1 MKKNLHHLAIIL
13 LSLLVT
19 ACASL
24 HTLSVTPQPKDRSNQ
39 IMAEVSKTVIL
50 AFNFENSFVNELQPK
65 LIEQCPKGKI
75 TGIVTKYETFFY
87 FLFYTMH
94 VKSTGYCEKSGSDV

>member
-1 MKKNLHHLAIIL
+1 MIVLGFLM
-13 LSLLVT
+13 T

-24 HTLSVTPQPKDRSNQ
+24 HTVSVTPQPKDRSIQ
-39 IMAEVSKTVIL
+39 IVAEVSKTVIL
-50 AFNFENSFVNELQPK
+50 AFNFENTFVNDLQPK

-75 TGIVTKYETFFY
+75 TGLVTKYETFFY

-94 VKSTGYCEKSGSDV
+94 VKSSGYCEKSGSDV